1 MRSEILKLI
10 ITAVILESIIYI
22 YGTYDPLGSENI
34 HMLFINPVI
43 YGAIPVI
50 IYYFYKN
57 RWITGKC
64 NEIKSMVIIALFL
77 TVTYSLIT
85 LFLDSYLFLLYSF
98 ENSSDEL
105 SLVNI
110 EHDEYLNSGFKLIFS
125 SYINGL
131 NLHIIINSGISIV
144 LILLVKIIYM
154 KMYKKY
160 ICDYSSE
167 NNTKYMMK
175 HSFILICI
183 LTLYKIFADV
193 LVYLL
198 FDYLNI

>member
-1 MRSEILKLI
+1 
-10 ITAVILESIIYI
+10 
-22 YGTYDPLGSENI
+22 
-34 HMLFINPVI
+34 
-43 YGAIPVI
+43 
-50 IYYFYKN
+50 
-57 RWITGKC
+57 
-64 NEIKSMVIIALFL
+64 MVIIALFL

-160 ICDYSSE
+160 ICDYSAE